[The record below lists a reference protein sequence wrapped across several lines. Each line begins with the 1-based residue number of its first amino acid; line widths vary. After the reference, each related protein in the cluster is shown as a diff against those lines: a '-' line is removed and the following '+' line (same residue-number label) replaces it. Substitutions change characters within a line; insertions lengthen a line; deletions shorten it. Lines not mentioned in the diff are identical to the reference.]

1 MTIQI
6 IIYIFV
12 IAAGLGLAVPY
23 GKFMFRVFAGER
35 NFLTPVLRPVEKFV
49 YRICGIAEN
58 TEMTLKQY
66 IVTLLIFEFFGAL
79 LVFGVMMLQGV
90 LPLNPQGHEALRWDR
105 ALNLAI
111 SFITNSNYQPYTG
124 EHELTYMS
132 YMLGVLVQDIISPA
146 VGLAVVVTM
155 ARCFGRGNSKTIGNF
170 WVDLTRGMLYVWVPL
185 SFLLVFPLIA
195 QGVIQNMNPYLVA
208 HTLEGGQQIIP
219 GGPVGVITV
228 FKMMC
233 EDGNAWSGVSAAH
246 PFENPTGLSF
256 YLEMGYI
263 LFVPAAI
270 TFMVGWLTKNRKITI
285 ALFSTML
292 LLFLLSMPLPF
303 IGELGGNPLLS
314 QQGVAGGVNM
324 EGKEVRFT
332 LFEHIVWL
340 VTSMSPA
347 NGSTIAQHSSV
358 MPLTIFQVMF
368 NLGIGAPIFGCIG
381 TGSLTM
387 IHYFI
392 VSMFLAGLMTGR
404 TPEMIGKKLDLR
416 EVVLA
421 CTSFLMSSF
430 MALGFAAI
438 ALISPAGVAAMS
450 NSGPHGLTEVVYVF
464 ISTSINN
471 GSYMGG
477 LDVTQP
483 FYNLATIL
491 PMLGGRFSTLIVGLL
506 IAGSIGRK
514 GKIPLSAA
522 SLPIASP
529 LFIITVVFVIIIL
542 SGLCFFPVLA
552 LGPILEHLMILAGIS
567 F

>member
-1 MTIQI
+1 MTLQI
-6 IIYIFV
+6 LVYIFV
-12 IAAGLGLAVPY
+12 ISTGLGLAAPY
-23 GKFMFRVFAGER
+23 GKFMARVFGGER
-35 NFLTPVLRPVEKFV
+35 NLLTPVIRPVERWV
-49 YRICGIAEN
+49 YKVCGIDEN
-58 TEMTLKQY
+58 TEMTLKTY
-66 IVTLLIFEFFGAL
+66 IVTLLVFELLGAI
-79 LVFGVMMLQGV
+79 LVFAVMMLQGV
-90 LPLNPQGHEALRWDR
+90 LPLNPQGHPALRWDR
-105 ALNLAI
+105 ALNLAV
-111 SFITNSNYQPYTG
+111 SFVTNSNYQPYTG

-146 VGLAVVVTM
+146 VGLAVIVTM
-155 ARCFGRGNSKTIGNF
+155 ARCFSRGSSPTIGNF
-170 WVDLTRGMLYVWVPL
+170 WVDLIRGMLYIWVPL
-185 SFLLVFPLIA
+185 SLLLVFPLIS
-195 QGVIQNMNPYLVA
+195 QGVIQNLNPYVVA
-208 HTLEGGQQIIP
+208 HPLEGGEQIIP
-219 GGPVGVITV
+219 GGPVGAITV

-270 TFMVGWLTKNRKITI
+270 TFMVGWLTKNRKIAV

-303 IGELGGNPLLS
+303 LGEFGGNPLLR
-314 QQGVAGGVNM
+314 QIGVEGGVNM

-332 LFEHIVWL
+332 LFEHVVWL

-358 MPLTIFQVMF
+358 LPLTIFQVMF

-430 MALGFAAI
+430 TALGFAAI
-438 ALISPAGVAAMS
+438 ALSTRAGLAAMS
-450 NSGPHGLTEVVYVF
+450 NAGPHGLTEVVYVF

-471 GSYMGG
+471 GSFMAG

-491 PMLGGRFSTLIVGLL
+491 PMFGGRFSTLIVGLL
-506 IAGSIGRK
+506 IGGSIARK
-514 GKIPLSAA
+514 GKIPISAA
-522 SLPIASP
+522 SLPVASP

-542 SGLCFFPVLA
+542 SGLCFFPVLT
-552 LGPILEHLMILAGIS
+552 LGPILEHLMMLAGRT

>member
-1 MTIQI
+1 MTAQI
-6 IIYIFV
+6 LVYILV
-12 IAAGLGLAVPY
+12 IGAGLGLAVPY
-23 GKFMFRVFAGER
+23 GKFMSRVFGGER
-35 NFLTPVLRPVEKFV
+35 NLLTPVLRPAEKFI
-49 YRICGIAEN
+49 YRVCGIEEN
-58 TEMTLKQY
+58 TEMTLKHY
-66 IVTLLIFEFFGAL
+66 IVTLLIFELFGAI

-105 ALNLAI
+105 ALNLAV
-111 SFITNSNYQPYTG
+111 SFVTNSNYQPYVG

-132 YMLGVLVQDIISPA
+132 YIFGVLVQDIISPA
-146 VGLAVVVTM
+146 VGLAVIVTM

-170 WVDLTRGMLYVWVPL
+170 WVDLVRGMLYIWVPL

-195 QGVIQNMNPYLVA
+195 QGVIQNMNPYVIA
-208 HTLEGGQQIIP
+208 HTLEGGEQIIP
-219 GGPVGVITV
+219 GGPVGVITT

-246 PFENPTGLSF
+246 PFENPNGLSF

-292 LLFLLSMPLPF
+292 LLFILSMPLPF
-303 IGELGGNPLLS
+303 IGEFGGNPQLA
-314 QQGVAGGVNM
+314 QQGVAGGLNM
-324 EGKEVRFT
+324 EGKEVRYT
-332 LFEHIVWL
+332 LFEHVIWI

-347 NGSTIAQHSSV
+347 NGSTIAQHGSV
-358 MPLTIFQVMF
+358 LPLTIFQVMF

-430 MALGFAAI
+430 TALGFAAI
-438 ALISPAGVAAMS
+438 ALSTAIGRAAMI
-450 NSGPHGLTEVVYVF
+450 NAGPHGLTEVVYVF

-471 GSYMGG
+471 GSFMGG
-477 LDVTQP
+477 VDVTQP

-506 IAGSIGRK
+506 IAGSLGRK
-514 GKIPLSAA
+514 GKIPISSA

-542 SGLCFFPVLA
+542 SGLCFFPVLT
-552 LGPILEHLMILAGIS
+552 LGPILEHLMMMAGIS